1 MRAAYESFRT
11 GSPPDGILAA
21 AAPAMQTGGHD
32 AFYSQL
38 VSRGWVRGA
47 EEGSLGGVLRAAV
60 CWGKAFLSGGED
72 LPPLKAQDI

>member
-38 VSRGWVRGA
+38 VSRGWVRGIGK
-47 EEGSLGGVLRAAV
+47 GSLGGDSAQGGDFLF
-60 CWGKAFLSGGED
+60 WGGD
-72 LPPLKAQDI
+72 LPRKAQDI